1 MRTPHVHTKR
11 IYLSEIDV
19 KKIKSIVSS
28 NRSDDKYYYIDRG
41 KEEERLLCLIFI
53 YFFFFLVKID
63 VYIYKRDAMSTRD
76 I

>member
-41 KEEERLLCLIFI
+41 KEEERLLFDI
-53 YFFFFLVKID
+53 YLFFFFLVKID
-63 VYIYKRDAMSTRD
+63 VYIYNRDAMSTRD